1 MNGKQLRRQTARLAA
16 ALAISLAP
24 WVALSA
30 ERTDLPDRP
39 KYIFINETDT
49 HEHDLAFKMS
59 LKLAEKRSG
68 VENALVFLKR
78 LPSGATIEQVAV
90 DLFDH
95 WRIGATRGGK
105 GILYVYSEAENLF
118 KIEVSYELEGIFP
131 DVLCRRL
138 EEAAQTYMLSEVPQD
153 FISELLITMN
163 LRAAGEIVGSEDVEL
178 RPSWLTQGFLSGGA
192 GVTSRGYSKT
202 LADYEAAVRR
212 LPVGSLKD
220 FQPSTDPSQTVQRY
234 LTSLELGLGDPQLP
248 LLTSGSQIFRALV
261 PRNAAQQHRV
271 FSYFEKA
278 MPYQLTLT
286 QGLGLAVFQPGVPNL
301 PIVLRGGQNGL
312 WYVDEAKS
320 WTYFHRFEDGI
331 DFFPKFDDL
340 PLLSALRQTRQPH
353 ANDAIYKHRVR
364 TPQVPAYP
372 VPLETTVGQLEE
384 QIRREPT
391 NSQLYAAL
399 GDVYLFEMNWLSRTL
414 EMYQA
419 ASRLAPERLD
429 YRWRLADLYLNASQA
444 EKFLAQLKFLAQKL
458 PKDREAQRWY
468 QFYKDAYDFKP
479 GEFSVTRH
487 GWLHAFERRRDT
499 P

>member
-1 MNGKQLRRQTARLAA
+1 MYGKELAWQTARLAGVL
-16 ALAISLAP
+16 ALSLAAS
-24 WVALSA
+24 VALSA
-30 ERTDLPDRP
+30 ERSALPDRP
-39 KYIFINETDT
+39 IYIFINETDS

-59 LKLAEKRSG
+59 LKLAEKRAG
-68 VENALVFLKR
+68 VENALVFLER
-78 LPSGATIEQVAV
+78 LPSGTTIERVAV

-95 WRIGATRGGK
+95 WRIGRTRGGK

-131 DVLCRRL
+131 DILCRRL
-138 EEAAQTYMLSEVPQD
+138 EEAAQTYMLSDVPQD

-163 LRAAGEIVGSEDVEL
+163 LRAAGEMVGSEDVASP
-178 RPSWLTQGFLSGGA
+178 PSWLTQSFLSGGA
-192 GVTSRGYSKT
+192 GVTSKGYSKT

-212 LPVGSLKD
+212 LSAASVKD
-220 FQPSTDPSQTVQRY
+220 FQPSADPSQTVQRY
-234 LTSLELGLGDPQLP
+234 LTSLELGLGDPQIP

-271 FSYFEKA
+271 FGYFQKA
-278 MPYQLTLT
+278 LPYRLTT
-286 QGLGLAVFQPGVPNL
+286 ADGLGLAVFQPGVPNL
-301 PIVLRGGQNGL
+301 PIVLRAGKNGL
-312 WYVDEAKS
+312 WYVDEPKS
-320 WTYFHRFEDGI
+320 WTYFHRFEDGT

-372 VPLETTVGQLEE
+372 VSLEKTVQQLED

-399 GDVYLFEMNWLSRTL
+399 GDVYFFEMNWLSRTL
-414 EMYQA
+414 EMYET

-429 YRWRLADLYLNASQA
+429 YRWRLVDLYLNTSQA
-444 EKFLAQLKFLAQKL
+444 EKFLEQLRFLAQKL
-458 PKDREAQRWY
+458 PNDREAQRWY
-468 QFYKDAYDFKP
+468 QFYKDAYAFKP
-479 GEFSVTRH
+479 GEFSVSRH
-487 GWLHAFERRRDT
+487 GWLRASERPSDA